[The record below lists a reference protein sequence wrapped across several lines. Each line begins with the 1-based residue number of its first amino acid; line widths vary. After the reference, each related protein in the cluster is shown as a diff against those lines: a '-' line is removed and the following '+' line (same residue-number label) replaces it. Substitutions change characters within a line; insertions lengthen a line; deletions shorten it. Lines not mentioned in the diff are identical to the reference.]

1 MSSAGGRGAPSAEW
15 DASAYHRV
23 SDPQVRWGREV
34 LRAIDEESPLRGGET
49 AIDAGCGT
57 GRLTAEL
64 LDRLPAG
71 RVFAVDRSPS
81 MLAEARRTL
90 LPRYAGR
97 VSFVEADLLELPF
110 ERTADLVFSTATFHW
125 VSDHPALFARIHRA
139 LAPGGRLVAAAGR
152 TSRACSGGSR
162 RSPRIRGSPRGSPAS
177 GASTTSRT
185 GRRRSAACAPPAS
198 STSAPGCTP
207 RRSSCPMRRPIASS
221 RAPSSSASTW
231 PRSRTTRSATSCSTA
246 SRSSPPATIRRSRS
260 TTGGSSCAAAG
271 AYRGRPSASRL
282 RRRSATVFRAERSA
296 SYTRDGI
303 RVAGPAVACSCR
315 TTRVPAPAG

>member
-139 LAPGGRLVAAAGR
+139 LAPGGRLVAQCGGGPNVARVLGRVEEITADPRFAARLAGFRREHYFADGPATERRLRAARFVDVRAWVHPAPVELPDAATYREFARTVILRQHLAAIADDALGDELLDRITELAAGDDPPFSLDYWR
-152 TSRACSGGSR
+152 LELR
-162 RSPRIRGSPRGSPAS
+162 
-177 GASTTSRT
+177 
-185 GRRRSAACAPPAS
+185 GRRRLPR
-198 STSAPGCTP
+198 TS
-207 RRSSCPMRRPIASS
+207 
-221 RAPSSSASTW
+221 
-231 PRSRTTRSATSCSTA
+231 
-246 SRSSPPATIRRSRS
+246 
-260 TTGGSSCAAAG
+260 
-271 AYRGRPSASRL
+271 L
-282 RRRSATVFRAERSA
+282 REPF
-296 SYTRDGI
+296 
-303 RVAGPAVACSCR
+303 
-315 TTRVPAPAG
+315 